1 MHHHHLKRGLA
12 SAVLTA
18 AVPVLIAT
26 GVLMATEA
34 LAQSKEPIKIGYSM
48 ALTGGLAP
56 NGKSA
61 LLAQKIWE
69 EDVNAKGGLLG
80 RPVKLIYYDDKSSPA
95 EVPAIYTKLLDVDKV
110 DLVIGPYA
118 TAQIAPAMPI
128 VIQKKR
134 TFIGLLGLAVNS
146 EFNYPNYFVMIPSG
160 PDAKPAF
167 TKGFFDIAMAQSPKP
182 QTVAIVSADQ
192 EFSRNAADGARENAQ
207 KAGLK
212 VVYDKT
218 YPPSTNDFAPIVRAI
233 AATNPDLVNINSYPP
248 DSVGMVRAVN
258 EIGFKPKAIG
268 GGMVG
273 LQATAIKTQLGP
285 LLNGFT
291 NYDFWLPVPKMQFP
305 GVADLIKTYQARAGA
320 EGVDPL
326 GYYMAPWGYAQ
337 LQVLQQAVEGTKS
350 LDDAKLGDYLRGNTF
365 KTVVGDV
372 KFGAKGEWAQSRVL
386 QVQFQNIK
394 GNDVGQFKDI
404 STQVVVSPA
413 GYESGKAI
421 YPYEKAK

>member
-1 MHHHHLKRGLA
+1 MPHHVKCRAWACVGATIAALA
-12 SAVLTA
+12 SF
-18 AVPVLIAT
+18 LICLAP
-26 GVLMATEA
+26 AS
-34 LAQSKEPIKIGYSM
+34 AQSGAPIKIGYSM

-80 RPVKLIYYDDKSSPA
+80 RPVKLVYYDDKSSPA
-95 EVPAIYTKLLDVDKV
+95 EVPSIYTKLLDIDKV

-128 VIQKKR
+128 VMQRKR
-134 TFIGLLGLAVNS
+134 TFISLLGLAVNS
-146 EFNYPNYFVMIPSG
+146 EFNYPNYFAMIPSG

-167 TKGFFDIAMAQSPKP
+167 TKGFFDMAMRQSQKP
-182 QTVAIVSADQ
+182 QTVAIVAADQ
-192 EFSRNAADGARENAQ
+192 EFSRNAADGARENA
-207 KAGLK
+207 KSANLK

-291 NYDFWLPVPKMQFP
+291 NYDFWLPVPKMDFP
-305 GVADLIKTYQARAGA
+305 GVADLINRYQARAPA
-320 EGVDPL
+320 EGVDL
-326 GYYMAPWGYAQ
+326 
-337 LQVLQQAVEGTKS
+337 L
-350 LDDAKLGDYLRGNTF
+350 
-365 KTVVGDV
+365 
-372 KFGAKGEWAQSRVL
+372 
-386 QVQFQNIK
+386 
-394 GNDVGQFKDI
+394 
-404 STQVVVSPA
+404 
-413 GYESGKAI
+413 
-421 YPYEKAK
+421 

>member
-1 MHHHHLKRGLA
+1 MPDKTGRGPVAGAILALVAGTLLAA
-12 SAVLTA
+12 SASA
-18 AVPVLIAT
+18 QT
-26 GVLMATEA
+26 G
-34 LAQSKEPIKIGYSM
+34 EPIKIGFSM

-80 RPVKLIYYDDKSSPA
+80 RPVKLVYYDDKSSPA
-95 EVPAIYTKLLDVDKV
+95 EVPAIYTKLLDIDKV
-110 DLVIGPYA
+110 ELVIGPYA

-128 VIQKKR
+128 VMQKKK
-134 TFIGLLGLAVNS
+134 TFIGLLGLAVNT
-146 EFNYPNYFVMIPSG
+146 EFNYPNYFAMIPSG

-167 TKGFFDIAMAQSPKP
+167 TKGFFDIAMAQGAKP
-182 QTVAIVSADQ
+182 QTVAIVAADQ
-192 EFSRNAADGARENAQ
+192 EFSRNAADGARENA
-207 KAGLK
+207 KAANLR
-212 VVYDKT
+212 VVYDRT
-218 YPPSTNDFAPIVRAI
+218 YPPSTADFAPIVRAI
-233 AATNPDLVNINSYPP
+233 QASNPDLVVVCSYPP
-248 DSVGMVRAVN
+248 DSVGMVRSVN

-268 GGMVG
+268 GAMVG

-285 LLNGFT
+285 LLNGWT
-291 NYDFWLPVPKMQFP
+291 NYDFWLPVPKMEFA
-305 GVADLIKTYQARAGA
+305 GVADLIKRYQAKAAA

-350 LDDAKLGDYLRGNTF
+350 LDDAKLGDYIRANTF

-372 KFGAKGEWAQSRVL
+372 KFGAKGEWEKSRVL
-386 QVQFQNIK
+386 QVQFQNVK
-394 GNDVGQFKDI
+394 GNDVAQFKDM
-404 STQVVVSPA
+404 STQVVVAPA
-413 GYESGKAI
+413 EYESGKPI

>member
-1 MHHHHLKRGLA
+1 MPDKTGRGSIVGAILA
-12 SAVLTA
+12 LTA
-18 AVPVLIAT
+18 ATLAAAPA
-26 GVLMATEA
+26 A
-34 LAQSKEPIKIGYSM
+34 AQSGEPIRIGFSM

-80 RPVKLIYYDDKSSPA
+80 RPVKLVYYDDKSSPA

-110 DLVIGPYA
+110 ELVIGPYA

-128 VIQKKR
+128 VMQKKKM
-134 TFIGLLGLAVNS
+134 FIGLLGLAVNT
-146 EFNYPNYFVMIPSG
+146 EFNYPNYFAMIPSG

-167 TKGFFDIAMAQSPKP
+167 TKGFFDIAMAQGQKP
-182 QTVAIVSADQ
+182 QTVAIVAADQ
-192 EFSRNAADGARENAQ
+192 EFSRNAADGARENA
-207 KAGLK
+207 KAANLR
-212 VVYDKT
+212 VVYDRT
-218 YPPSTNDFAPIVRAI
+218 YPPSTADFAPIVRAI
-233 AATNPDLVNINSYPP
+233 QASNPDIVVVCSYPP
-248 DSVGMVRAVN
+248 NSVGMVRSVN

-268 GGMVG
+268 GAMVG

-285 LLNGFT
+285 LLNGWT
-291 NYDFWLPVPKMQFP
+291 NYDFWLPVPKMEFA
-305 GVADLIKTYQARAGA
+305 GVADLIKRYQAKAAA

-337 LQVLQQAVEGTKS
+337 LQVLQQAVESTKS
-350 LDDAKLGDYLRGNTF
+350 LDDAKLGDYIRASTF

-372 KFGAKGEWAQSRVL
+372 KFGAKGEWEKSRVL
-386 QVQFQNIK
+386 QVQFQNVK
-394 GNDVGQFKDI
+394 GNDVAQFKDM
-404 STQVVVSPA
+404 STQVVVAPA
-413 GYESGKAI
+413 EYESGKVI

>member
-1 MHHHHLKRGLA
+1 MPDKTGRGPVAGAILALVAGTLLAA
-12 SAVLTA
+12 SASA
-18 AVPVLIAT
+18 QT
-26 GVLMATEA
+26 G
-34 LAQSKEPIKIGYSM
+34 EPIKIGFSM

-80 RPVKLIYYDDKSSPA
+80 RPVKLVYYDDKSSPA
-95 EVPAIYTKLLDVDKV
+95 EVPAIYTKLLDIDKV
-110 DLVIGPYA
+110 ELVIGPYA

-128 VIQKKR
+128 VMQKKK
-134 TFIGLLGLAVNS
+134 TFIGLLGLAVNT
-146 EFNYPNYFVMIPSG
+146 EFNYPNYFAMIPSG

-167 TKGFFDIAMAQSPKP
+167 TKGFFDIAMAQGAKP
-182 QTVAIVSADQ
+182 QTVAIVAADQ
-192 EFSRNAADGARENAQ
+192 EFSRNAADGARENS
-207 KAGLK
+207 KAANLR
-212 VVYDKT
+212 VVYDRT
-218 YPPSTNDFAPIVRAI
+218 YPPSTADFAPIVRAI
-233 AATNPDLVNINSYPP
+233 QASNPDLVVVCSYPP
-248 DSVGMVRAVN
+248 DSVGMVRSVN

-268 GGMVG
+268 GAMVG

-285 LLNGFT
+285 LLNGWT
-291 NYDFWLPVPKMQFP
+291 NYDFWLPVPKMEFA
-305 GVADLIKTYQARAGA
+305 GVADLIQRYQAKAAA

-350 LDDAKLGDYLRGNTF
+350 LDDAKLGDYIRANTF

-372 KFGAKGEWAQSRVL
+372 KFGAKGEWEKSRVL
-386 QVQFQNIK
+386 QVQFQNVK
-394 GNDVGQFKDI
+394 GNDVAQFKDM
-404 STQVVVSPA
+404 STQVVVAPA
-413 GYESGKAI
+413 EYESGKPI

>member
-1 MHHHHLKRGLA
+1 MPDKTGRGSIVGAILA
-12 SAVLTA
+12 LTA
-18 AVPVLIAT
+18 ATLVAAPA
-26 GVLMATEA
+26 A
-34 LAQSKEPIKIGYSM
+34 AQSGEPIKIGFSM

-69 EDVNAKGGLLG
+69 EDINAKGGLLG
-80 RPVKLIYYDDKSSPA
+80 RPVKLVYYDDKSSPA

-110 DLVIGPYA
+110 ELVIGPYA

-128 VIQKKR
+128 VMQKKK
-134 TFIGLLGLAVNS
+134 TFIGLLGLAVNT
-146 EFNYPNYFVMIPSG
+146 EFNYPNYFAMIPSG

-167 TKGFFDIAMAQSPKP
+167 TKGFFDIAMAQGAKP
-182 QTVAIVSADQ
+182 QTVAIVAADQ
-192 EFSRNAADGARENAQ
+192 EFSRNAADGARENA
-207 KAGLK
+207 KAANLR
-212 VVYDKT
+212 VVYDRT
-218 YPPSTNDFAPIVRAI
+218 YPPPTADFAPIVRAI
-233 AATNPDLVNINSYPP
+233 QASNPDIVVVCSYPP
-248 DSVGMVRAVN
+248 DSVGMVRSVN

-268 GGMVG
+268 GAMVG

-285 LLNGFT
+285 LLNGWT
-291 NYDFWLPVPKMQFP
+291 NYDFWLPVPKMEFA
-305 GVADLIKTYQARAGA
+305 GVADLIKRYQAKAAA

-350 LDDAKLGDYLRGNTF
+350 LDDAKLGDYIRANAF

-372 KFGAKGEWAQSRVL
+372 KFGAKGEWEKSRVL
-386 QVQFQNIK
+386 QVQFQNVK
-394 GNDVGQFKDI
+394 GNDVAQFKDM
-404 STQVVVSPA
+404 STQVVVAPA
-413 GYESGKAI
+413 EYESGKVI